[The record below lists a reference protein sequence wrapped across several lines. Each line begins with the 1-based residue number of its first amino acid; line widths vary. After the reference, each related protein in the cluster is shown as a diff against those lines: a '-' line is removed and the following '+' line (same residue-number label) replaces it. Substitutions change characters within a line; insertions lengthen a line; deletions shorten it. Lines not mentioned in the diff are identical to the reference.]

1 MSYRFNALDIIVGV
15 GMSAIMFGAILFF
28 VATAGTLQAVS
39 PQGVSAEQ
47 FSDDPT
53 GMVWLQ
59 PALGQAIVDQMLLE
73 SRFNAAQADAASEWN
88 RATMAYHDLQSRFDD
103 PLGGVARLAAAM
115 PAQHLARVQGVLGRS
130 IVNFTQRGVRNGLL
144 SADRLDSTF
153 NTSMIGKTEATGLR
167 MNRDFEENWQ
177 PMLGRAIIDA
187 VRRYRQQS
195 AAVQER
201 LGAAIAHLTS
211 VEAMSDEAFDANQ
224 RQLAGAIMAAVRTDA
239 LSDRLQL
246 LAALES
252 LPEEPTARTTQPA
265 SWPDISLGFLIAAV
279 LALGTVFMAGLLL
292 SAMAREANAQAE
304 RKREMSRWVYRMAA

>member
-39 PQGVSAEQ
+39 PQAVSAEQ
-47 FSDDPT
+47 FSDDPS

-59 PALGQAIVDQMLLE
+59 PALGQAIVDRMLLE
-73 SRFNAAQADAASEWN
+73 SRFNAAQADAVSEWN
-88 RATMAYHDLQSRFDD
+88 RATMAYHDLQARFDD
-103 PLGGVARLAAAM
+103 PVGGVARLAVAM

-130 IVNFTQRGVRNGLL
+130 IVNFTKRGVRSGLL
-144 SADRLDSTF
+144 SGDRLDSAF

-167 MNRDFEENWQ
+167 MNREFEASWQ
-177 PMLGRAIIDA
+177 PMLGQAIIDA

-201 LGAAIAHLTS
+201 MGAAIAHLTS
-211 VEAMSDEAFDANQ
+211 VEAASGEALGENQ

-252 LPEEPTARTTQPA
+252 LQDEPAARSTQPA
-265 SWPDISLGFLIAAV
+265 SWPDIPLGLLIAAV
-279 LALGTVFMAGLLL
+279 VGLGTIFMAGLLL
-292 SAMAREANAQAE
+292 SAMAREAKAQAE
-304 RKREMSRWVYRMAA
+304 RNREMSRWVYRMAS